1 MPVVQDSVQL
11 LSGQLARYVRI
22 YLINWIKSLQITIE
36 NGRIYQDNDLFC
48 VSNLFSTILKSSS
61 ERPTLPLLKNNHMI
75 APACADP

>member
-11 LSGQLARYVRI
+11 LSGQLAGYVRI

-48 VSNLFSTILKSSS
+48 VSNLFLPSLNHLLNAPPSPSSKII
-61 ERPTLPLLKNNHMI
+61 T
-75 APACADP
+75 